1 MKANQTSLLLATVL
15 LSLSSLSKADNL
27 IELDQGSYQGH
38 TGDNFDLQ
46 IVQKGADNKIQC
58 HQDTSCWITGDDFDI
73 HLEQYNTS
81 GTDNVIEIWH
91 LEGDGNQ
98 VRWGQGVALSSST
111 DTTFSFDGT
120 EGGGHYAR
128 LDIHGDNNKL
138 AGTQTNA
145 GSTTGHVFNSLIFS
159 DDNDIWIKQLG
170 NGRKTIN
177 LTTYSDGNE
186 ISLVQKGSGAEHTAY
201 INLQGTESTEV
212 NLIQQGTTTQAYT
225 LAQSCYTVGGCSVT
239 ITQGTP

>member
-1 MKANQTSLLLATVL
+1 MSLLLVMVL
-15 LSLSSLSKADNL
+15 LLLSPSGKADNL

-38 TGDNFDLQ
+38 TGDNLNLQ

-58 HQDTSCWITGDDFDI
+58 YQDSSCWTTGDDFNI

-81 GTDNVIEIWH
+81 GTDNIIEIWH
-91 LEGDGNQ
+91 LEGDDNQ
-98 VRWGQGVALSSST
+98 VRWGQGVALSGPT
-111 DTTFSFDGT
+111 DTTFSYDGT

-138 AGTQTNA
+138 SGTQTNA

-177 LTTYSDGNE
+177 LITVSDGNE